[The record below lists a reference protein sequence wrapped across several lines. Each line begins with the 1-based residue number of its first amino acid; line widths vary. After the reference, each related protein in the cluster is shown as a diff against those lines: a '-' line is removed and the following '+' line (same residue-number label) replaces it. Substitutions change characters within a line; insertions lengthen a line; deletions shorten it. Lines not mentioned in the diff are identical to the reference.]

1 MLRCDHFPVDDPHNL
16 ARFLDAQAPVYE
28 RVLDELRAG
37 RKRSHWIWFIFPQVA
52 GLGQSEMSEW
62 YAIASLD
69 EAQAYLAH
77 SVLGARLRECSESVL
92 AVQDRSIHE
101 IFGSPDDMKFRSC
114 MTLFNR
120 AVPAEQAFEQCLQ
133 KYFNDEED
141 SQTLRFLNAG
151 SSPA

>member
-1 MLRCDHFPVDDPHNL
+1 VDDPHNL
-16 ARFLDAQAPVYE
+16 SRFLEAQAPVYAQ
-28 RVLDELRAG
+28 VLGELRAG

-52 GLGQSEMSEW
+52 GLGLSAMSER

-77 SVLGARLRECSESVL
+77 PVLGARLRECSDSVL
-92 AVQDRSIHE
+92 AVRDRPIHE

-120 AVPAEQAFEQCLQ
+120 ADPVETVFAACLT
-133 KYFNDEED
+133 KYFEGQADM
-141 SQTLRFLNAG
+141 QTLRILDAG